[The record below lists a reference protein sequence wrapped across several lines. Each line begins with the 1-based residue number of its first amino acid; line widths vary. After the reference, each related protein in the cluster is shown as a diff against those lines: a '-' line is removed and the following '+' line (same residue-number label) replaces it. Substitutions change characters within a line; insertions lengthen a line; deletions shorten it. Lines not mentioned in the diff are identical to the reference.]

1 MPNSIRTTSNTQTT
15 TNSTPAHQALKGSH
29 DDGLSI
35 VQNKNRKV
43 IDITEADDKEVILM
57 PSIMLSDIACDLT
70 GAITMLNDIGALL
83 HLIYSKEITPH
94 QAMSMARL
102 SHDAAD
108 TWANLL
114 CSQLNIINE
123 PLAMTRYGKEVAQ

>member
-1 MPNSIRTTSNTQTT
+1 MANSIRTTSNTQTT
-15 TNSTPAHQALKGSH
+15 TNDRQ
-29 DDGLSI
+29 
-35 VQNKNRKV
+35 V
-43 IDITEADDKEVILM
+43 IDITTADDNEVILM

-70 GAITMLNDIGALL
+70 GAITVLNDIGALL

-123 PLAMTRYGKEVAQ
+123 PLAMTGYGKEGSQ

>member
-1 MPNSIRTTSNTQTT
+1 MGNSIRTTSNTQTT
-15 TNSTPAHQALKGSH
+15 TNSTLAHQVLNGSH

-35 VQNKNRKV
+35 VKNKHHKV
-43 IDITEADDKEVILM
+43 IDITEADDKEAILI

-70 GAITMLNDIGALL
+70 GAITTLNDIGALL
-83 HLIYSKEITPH
+83 HLIYEQKITPH
-94 QAMSMARL
+94 QAISMARL

-123 PLAMTRYGKEVAQ
+123 PLAVTRYGKEVVQ

>member
-1 MPNSIRTTSNTQTT
+1 MPNSIRITSNTQTT
-15 TNSTPAHQALKGSH
+15 TN
-29 DDGLSI
+29 
-35 VQNKNRKV
+35 NRQV
-43 IDITEADDKEVILM
+43 IDVTTADDNEVILM
-57 PSIMLSDIACDLT
+57 PSIMLSDIACDIT
-70 GAITMLNDIGALL
+70 GAITVLNDIGSLL

-123 PLAMTRYGKEVAQ
+123 PLAMTGYGKEESQ

>member
-1 MPNSIRTTSNTQTT
+1 MPNSIRKTSNNQTT
-15 TNSTPAHQALKGSH
+15 TNSPQAIDAQSR
-29 DDGLSI
+29 
-35 VQNKNRKV
+35 QRKV
-43 IDITEADDKEVILM
+43 IDVTFADDDEVILM

-70 GAITMLNDIGALL
+70 GAITVLNDIGALL
-83 HLIYSKEITPH
+83 HLIYKQEITPS

-123 PLAMTRYGKEVAQ
+123 PLAMTGYGKEGSQ